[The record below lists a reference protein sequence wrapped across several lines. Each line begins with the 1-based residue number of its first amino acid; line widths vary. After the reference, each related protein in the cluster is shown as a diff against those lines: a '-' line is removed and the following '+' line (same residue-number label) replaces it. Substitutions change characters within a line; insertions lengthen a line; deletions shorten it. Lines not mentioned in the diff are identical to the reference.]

1 MAKNQNIALN
11 PNKING
17 SCGRLLCCLT
27 YENDTYLEAKKGMPE
42 IGQVLKIPEGIGK
55 VVSIEPLSNTYR
67 VDIPDVGIVVVKA
80 K

>member
-1 MAKNQNIALN
+1 
-11 PNKING
+11 
-17 SCGRLLCCLT
+17 
-27 YENDTYLEAKKGMPE
+27 MPE